1 MLIAQNLFLGIP
13 PRAAERT
20 ALMGP
25 PSSASAVDSQTD
37 PAAIIKGF
45 VALGTAEEGEQSLP
59 RRAGIEPLGEIAQG
73 IVGKRNRDGEPSS
86 SRRAHQRF
94 DRMKTR
100 LAEDLAYQQSPEQT
114 LWGNLGLW
122 PTVSRILQIPPQS
135 KTPRHIVEQMT
146 WRRTVHLFFLFRS
159 EERRVGKECRSRWSP
174 YH

>member
-73 IVGKRNRDGEPSS
+73 IVGKRSRDGEPSS
-86 SRRAHQRF
+86 SRKA
-94 DRMKTR
+94 
-100 LAEDLAYQQSPEQT
+100 QSRPCGGI
-114 LWGNLGLW
+114 WGCGR
-122 PTVSRILQIPPQS
+122 PSPGSCRYRRSR
-135 KTPRHIVEQMT
+135 R
-146 WRRTVHLFFLFRS
+146 
-159 EERRVGKECRSRWSP
+159 RRVT
-174 YH
+174 